1 MARRAG
7 PTPAMLEGLDVIVV
21 DLQDIG
27 ARFYTY
33 TTTMAYVIEEAAK
46 RRLPVIVLDR
56 PNPINGFQIEGP
68 ALDKAQLGFTGYH
81 APMPIRHGLTIGEL
95 ARLFN
100 GENKIGA
107 DLTVIAAKN
116 WQRDA
121 WFDET
126 ALPWINPSPNMRNL
140 IQATR
145 LSGDRRHRND
155 EYLGRTRHGY
165 AVRAARRS
173 VDRRDGAGR
182 GAERAAHSG
191 DAGSTR
197 FGSLPQQASTPGRSV
212 RACS

>member
-1 MARRAG
+1 MCSSAPKDVKLVALFSPEHGIRGTLDDKVAVFDRREDRSANSLALWRDAPADAGDARRARH
-7 PTPAMLEGLDVIVV
+7 LVV

-33 TTTMAYVIEEAAK
+33 TSTMAYVLEEAAK
-46 RRLPVIVLDR
+46 SRLPVIVLDR

-68 ALDKAQLGFTGYH
+68 LLDKAQLGFTGYH
-81 APMPIRHGLTIGEL
+81 APMPIRHGLTMGEL

-107 DLTVIAAKN
+107 DVTVIAAKN

-140 IQATR
+140 TQAT
-145 LSGDRRHRND
+145 
-155 EYLGRTRHGY
+155 
-165 AVRAARRS
+165 VI
-173 VDRRDGAGR
+173 R
-182 GAERAAHSG
+182 GSAPSK
-191 DAGSTR
+191 
-197 FGSLPQQASTPGRSV
+197 
-212 RACS
+212 